1 MMSELWT
8 ISDIAVFLKK
18 SRQAVYASVLPI
30 PDFPKAIRL
39 PSAGGKRL
47 HPLWKADE
55 IYKWVTKYQK

>member
-1 MMSELWT
+1 MSELWT
-8 ISDIAVFLKK
+8 VSDIATFLKR

-55 IYKWVTKYQK
+55 VSKWVERYQK